1 MNADMLLDAFGQI
14 DDRFVVPEEKPRR
27 ISWRRS
33 LTVLVA
39 AVMIAAMCIGTAMAV
54 SEDFRSF
61 IFSIFR
67 IETPDQPPANE
78 ETQPTEPGLH
88 EMDIVNIDGQVN
100 AWYFSSGGFMAV
112 HEGGFYTSAW
122 REAHTAPAEPSFWE
136 ITIDGIKEVPNTR
149 VDLPFT
155 HGGKTFRILF
165 DYAILNGSLAVQ
177 IWPEG
182 LDENPIGN
190 GWNVEPIDGRTDAAL
205 LTIPVLSGNDY
216 THDLFLLDLTT
227 LKTEELIVDTIDR
240 GVIAD
245 GYMISDN
252 FRYGIVTGI
261 DPGSGY
267 GHWLYDLETDTLIKL
282 AVDSVCFLDSKTLL
296 LRRYAKQNTFD
307 LVRMHIPT
315 GIETIL
321 LEGVTSDVYRPIQNH
336 WADGHHGL
344 MYREDGSID
353 LMDFRTKEL
362 LKLTDLSTENLTCDE
377 SPDGSRIMLGYED
390 KDGFTSLG
398 ILDPDSGVLK
408 LLDREVSGGSESFR
422 GWLDNDTLVITA
434 HDSPNAELT
443 FTPGDG
449 YYVYVYRFLD
459 KELETSSPTVT
470 EPEQTAPLELKSD
483 DFVQVSDHIPDIVV
497 DLRYAT
503 ENNFTGEEIYDFSE
517 AWLRYGTVKKLMQVQ
532 QELRQYGLS
541 LKIWDG
547 FRPTAA
553 QFRLWEICPDSRYVA
568 NPNNGF
574 SSHSR
579 GGTVDVTLVYTDG
592 TELMMPTGYDDF
604 STLADRN
611 YSDCDPEA
619 AANAKFLEE
628 IMVKYGFKPYTAEW
642 WHYTD
647 TDDYH
652 VDESFQP

>member
-14 DDRFVVPEEKPRR
+14 DDRFVVPEEKQRR

-67 IETPDQPPANE
+67 IETPDQPPTNE
-78 ETQPTEPGLH
+78 ETHPTEPGLH
-88 EMDIVNIDGQVN
+88 EMDIVNIDGHVN
-100 AWYFSSGGFMAV
+100 AWYFSSGGFVAV
-112 HEGGFYTSAW
+112 HEAGFYTSAW
-122 REAHTAPAEPSFWE
+122 REGDTAPAEPSFWE
-136 ITIDGIKEVPNTR
+136 ITFDGIKEVPNTR

-155 HGGKTFRILF
+155 HEGKTFRILF
-165 DYAILNGSLAVQ
+165 DYTILNGSLAIQV
-177 IWPEG
+177 WPDG
-182 LDENPIGN
+182 LNENPIGN

-205 LTIPVLSGNDY
+205 LTVPVLSENDY
-216 THDLFLLDLTT
+216 THDLFLLNLDT
-227 LKTEELIVDTIDR
+227 LETEELITNTVQQ

-245 GYMISDN
+245 GYFVSDDLC
-252 FRYGIVTGI
+252 FGIVTGI
-261 DPGSGY
+261 GPGGEY
-267 GHWLYDLETDTLIKL
+267 GHWLYNLEAGIMTKL
-282 AVDSVCFLDSKTLL
+282 DADSVCFLDSKTLL
-296 LRRYAKQNTFD
+296 LRRYAKQNTFN
-307 LVRMHIPT
+307 LVRLHIPT

-321 LEGVTSDVYRPIQNH
+321 LEGVTSDVYRPIHNH

-362 LKLTDLSTENLTCDE
+362 LKLTDLPTENLTCDE
-377 SPDGSRIMLGYED
+377 SPDGSRIMLGYEEN
-390 KDGFTSLG
+390 DGFTSLG
-398 ILDPDSGVLK
+398 ILDPETGFLK

-434 HDSPNAELT
+434 HNIPDANLN

-449 YYVYVYRFLD
+449 YYVYVYRFQD
-459 KELETSSPTVT
+459 SMQEPTVPPFT
-470 EPEQTAPLELKSD
+470 EPEPEND
-483 DFVQVSDHIPDIVV
+483 DFVRLTDHIPDIVV

-503 ENNFTGEEIYDFSE
+503 ENNFTGEVIYDFSE

-532 QELRQYGLS
+532 QELRQYGMG

-647 TDDYH
+647 TDDYP